1 MVLDVSN
8 NLLTGNMPAFRDNV
22 TLYTYG
28 NPGIGKDNNTLPALP
43 GIPPSQPGIPPIND
57 DNGGKNYSTGRGK
70 YLNARIVLGSVIGAV
85 CGVFI
90 VLLGVC
96 MCIRKRKSYVSIQ
109 NQSLLEMQTSDEGDG
124 SGIKPMA
131 SKWSVSSG
139 SEFGYIFN
147 SI

>member
-43 GIPPSQPGIPPIND
+43 GIPPIND

-90 VLLGVC
+90 VLSGVC
-96 MCIRKRKSYVSIQ
+96 MCIRKSKSYVSIQ
-109 NQSLLEMQTSDEGDG
+109 NQSLVEMQTSDEGDG